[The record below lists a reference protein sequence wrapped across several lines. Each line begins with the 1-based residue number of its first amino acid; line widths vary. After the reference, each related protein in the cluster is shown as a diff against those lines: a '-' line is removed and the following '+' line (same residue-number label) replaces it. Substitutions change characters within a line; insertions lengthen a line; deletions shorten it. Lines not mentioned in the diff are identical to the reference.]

1 MENQKI
7 DSNKEFNN
15 QGTKSINQKSKKS
28 LIIILGIIFLLSLIF
43 ATFYV
48 FGIGIFSINKEDKGD
63 VTANIVVDEQNSG
76 DVSYLS
82 AEPFYSKKHGL
93 KMYPPKG
100 WIAQSDQYYGVEIM
114 FIDQPQLHISDFSSL
129 NAIIALTPIIKGDN
143 MNNTENDLIDEFK
156 NEMDQTIELGN
167 KYNLTTDGINA
178 VAYDWYLNS
187 VDYGM
192 VIAL

>member
-1 MENQKI
+1 
-7 DSNKEFNN
+7 
-15 QGTKSINQKSKKS
+15 
-28 LIIILGIIFLLSLIF
+28 
-43 ATFYV
+43 
-48 FGIGIFSINKEDKGD
+48 
-63 VTANIVVDEQNSG
+63 
-76 DVSYLS
+76 
-82 AEPFYSKKHGL
+82 
-93 KMYPPKG
+93 
-100 WIAQSDQYYGVEIM
+100 M